1 MELNKRLPSA
11 GETLF
16 VLFGFGLIMI
26 LFIVQFGISIH
37 LALLT
42 TWFLILCVGKKIGYK
57 YAEMQSGLLKGISDG
72 MEAVLV
78 LLTVGALIGTWIAG
92 GIVPSIIYY
101 GLSIIEP
108 NIFLLAAFIICTV
121 TSIATGTSFGSAG
134 TAGIAMMAIGAS
146 FGFPLPLV
154 AGAVISGCYVGDKLS
169 PLSDTTVMT
178 ASLSKVDLIDHIKSM
193 LTVSAPAWVLAGIL
207 FLVSGFFYGG
217 DGDLSAA
224 TSTMASLKDYFHIS
238 WFMLIPAAVVI
249 LLLAF
254 KMPSIP
260 VILFGAFLG
269 TLWAFFF
276 QGASFLEAINILYAG
291 NSIESGVPFID
302 NLLNRGGIVFMLDV
316 IALIIFALGVGGLM
330 ERIGVLKV
338 IGNYLTKWANNA
350 GKTTVST
357 LLAGFLG
364 NLFGGAYVSIITASK
379 ITEENYDRLNIDRRV
394 LSRNTEAGG
403 TVTTPM
409 VPWSD
414 GGVFMAATLGVST
427 LSYLPFLWFN
437 FLVLIISVIYGFTNK
452 FIWYTKPQAT
462 PQEKPVDVLRGQ
474 LELTKNK

>member
-1 MELNKRLPSA
+1 
-11 GETLF
+11 
-16 VLFGFGLIMI
+16 
-26 LFIVQFGISIH
+26 
-37 LALLT
+37 
-42 TWFLILCVGKKIGYK
+42 
-57 YAEMQSGLLKGISDG
+57 
-72 MEAVLV
+72 
-78 LLTVGALIGTWIAG
+78 
-92 GIVPSIIYY
+92 
-101 GLSIIEP
+101 
-108 NIFLLAAFIICTV
+108 
-121 TSIATGTSFGSAG
+121 
-134 TAGIAMMAIGAS
+134 
-146 FGFPLPLV
+146 
-154 AGAVISGCYVGDKLS
+154 
-169 PLSDTTVMT
+169 
-178 ASLSKVDLIDHIKSM
+178 
-193 LTVSAPAWVLAGIL
+193 
-207 FLVSGFFYGG
+207 
-217 DGDLSAA
+217 
-224 TSTMASLKDYFHIS
+224 
-238 WFMLIPAAVVI
+238 
-249 LLLAF
+249 
-254 KMPSIP
+254 
-260 VILFGAFLG
+260 
-269 TLWAFFF
+269 
-276 QGASFLEAINILYAG
+276 
-291 NSIESGVPFID
+291 
-302 NLLNRGGIVFMLDV
+302 MLDV

>member
-1 MELNKRLPSA
+1 METNKRLPNA

-16 VLFGFGLIMI
+16 VLFGFGLIMV

-42 TWFLILCVGKKIGYK
+42 TWFLILLVGKKIGYK

-276 QGASFLEAINILYAG
+276 QGASFLEAVNILYAG

-437 FLVLIISVIYGFTNK
+437 FLVLIISVIYGFTNR
-452 FIWYTKPQAT
+452 FIWYTKPLAA
-462 PQEKPVDVLRGQ
+462 PEEKMIDVLPGQ
-474 LELTKNK
+474 LELTKK